1 MGLDK
6 VTSFDSATSDLV
18 VASEDS
24 GLHFLLL
31 SAPCLTTVTAG
42 SEGSLFDG
50 GVDLARRAFVE
61 EPAGIGLAIDLCM
74 VFDVFFLDKSSPC
87 ELFLLLG

>member
-1 MGLDK
+1 MNRSSSSSSSSKETEEGDDLFEGVGLDK

-50 GVDLARRAFVE
+50 GVDLARR
-61 EPAGIGLAIDLCM
+61 
-74 VFDVFFLDKSSPC
+74 
-87 ELFLLLG
+87 LLLKNQQE